1 MPAEKESN
9 FIDHLARCI
18 PRAAPESPREQ
29 ARFSPVSSQA
39 QVTWRAFVQQTTTSA
54 ASVHYMST
62 FTQPH
67 AVFTAFTERRNI
79 DLHTVWRIRE
89 TAALALSLECYL
101 KGSGPYWL
109 AVYLRKIK
117 SVTASRLRDRS
128 NQWSYS
134 CVVWSSTGL
143 LTPRLLQRCASYC
156 HHSCANITDSDRGE
170 TDAAATIAHAL
181 HHSSEALFSR
191 VPGISRVLVRIV
203 Q

>member
-39 QVTWRAFVQQTTTSA
+39 QVTWRACVQQTTTSA

-109 AVYLRKIK
+109 AVYLRKGCHRESFARSKQPVKLFLCSMIIHWPLD
-117 SVTASRLRDRS
+117 TAF
-128 NQWSYS
+128 
-134 CVVWSSTGL
+134 
-143 LTPRLLQRCASYC
+143 
-156 HHSCANITDSDRGE
+156 
-170 TDAAATIAHAL
+170 AAAL
-181 HHSSEALFSR
+181 C
-191 VPGISRVLVRIV
+191 VLLPS
-203 Q
+203 